1 MQTDK
6 MHEEIKA
13 QVERITYFNEE
24 NSYTIAKVRIQG
36 RNDLVTIVG
45 TIFSAVPG
53 ETLKLKGQWNR
64 HPKYGEQFKVESYES
79 VLPATVKGIERYLGS
94 GMIKGIGPVMA
105 KRLVSKFKEETL
117 NIIDANAERLFEVS
131 GIGEKRVEMITK
143 AWEEQREV
151 RDVMIFLQGSGVSPT
166 YAAKIYKQYGNDSVR
181 VVSEN
186 PYRLAT
192 DIFGV
197 GFITADK
204 IAEKLG
210 MDKNAPMRIEAGI
223 LYILNQLADE
233 GNVYYPYGFL
243 IGKCG
248 EILEVDEAT
257 VPTALTHLA
266 EEKMIF
272 IEQPQALRHNTGGQA
287 PDLKPSATTPED
299 SSQSSPDAAVYL
311 ARFYVSETGIVNR
324 LKTLLNFPKQLR
336 LLNVDESLQWV
347 QKDLKIAFSE
357 KQLGAIKASINNKIM
372 VVTGGPGTGK
382 TTIINAILRIA
393 RKMAQKVLLA
403 APTGRAAKRMTE
415 TTGHEAKTIHRL
427 LEYNPG
433 GGTDGGGF
441 KRDDTNPLDCDLII
455 IDEVSMIDTVLMYH
469 FLKAVPQ
476 KATLILVGDIDQL
489 PSVGPGNVLKD
500 IIESAILPVV
510 RLNEIFRQSERSM
523 IVVNA
528 HRVNRGEIPGVE
540 RGPEHLNDFYLTSI
554 EEPEVVLEKIIHLCK
569 EAIPKKF
576 GFDPLKDIQ
585 VLAPMHRG
593 TVGVTNL
600 NASLQKE
607 LNTGTDE
614 IARAGKLFKVG
625 DKVLQTRNNYDKD
638 VYNGDIGRI
647 RTIDRE
653 LQELKIDYDG
663 KIVSYDYTDLDE
675 IVLAYAISVHKS
687 QGSEYPV
694 VIIPVLTQH
703 YLLLQR
709 NLLYTGITRGKKLV
723 MLIGTKKALSIAVRN
738 NKQQQRYTLLKERLM
753 SG

>member
-1 MQTDK
+1 MQTEK
-6 MHEEIKA
+6 MHEEIRV

-24 NSYTIAKVRIQG
+24 NSYTIAKVRVQG
-36 RNDLVTIVG
+36 RNDLVTVVG
-45 TIFSAVPG
+45 TIFSMTPG
-53 ETLKLKGQWNR
+53 EVLKLRGQWNR

-117 NIIDANAERLFEVS
+117 NVIDNNVERLYEVS
-131 GIGEKRVEMITK
+131 GIGEKRVEMITG
-143 AWEEQREV
+143 AWEEQKEV
-151 RDVMIFLQGSGVSPT
+151 RDVMVFLQGSGVSPI

-210 MDKNAPMRIEAGI
+210 MDRNAPMRIEAGI
-223 LYILNQLADE
+223 LYVLNQLADE
-233 GNVYYPYGFL
+233 GHVYYPRGPL
-243 IGKCG
+243 VAKCG

-257 VPTALTHLA
+257 IPAAFTRLA

-272 IEQPQALRHNTGGQA
+272 IEQPRT
-287 PDLKPSATTPED
+287 SPE
-299 SSQSSPDAAVYL
+299 PAVYL
-311 ARFYVSETGIVNR
+311 ARFYVSETGIVSK
-324 LKTLLNFPKQLR
+324 LKTLLTFSKQLS

-347 QKDLKIAFSE
+347 QKDLNIAFSQ
-357 KQLGAIKASINNKIM
+357 KQLEAIKASTNNKMMII
-372 VVTGGPGTGK
+372 TGGPGTGK

-415 TTGHEAKTIHRL
+415 ATGHEAKTIHRL
-427 LEYNPG
+427 LEYSPG
-433 GGTDGGGF
+433 GGADTAGF
-441 KRDDTNPLDCDLII
+441 KRDDENPLDADLII
-455 IDEVSMIDTVLMYH
+455 IDEVSMVDTLLMYH

-476 KATLILVGDIDQL
+476 RATLILVGDIDQL

-500 IIESAILPVV
+500 IIDSAIVHVV

-523 IVVNA
+523 IIVNA
-528 HRVNRGEIPGVE
+528 HRVNRGEMPGGE
-540 RGPEHLNDFYLTSI
+540 SGPEHINDFYFTAI
-554 EEPEVVLEKIIHLCK
+554 EEPEKVLEEIVNLCK
-569 EAIPKKF
+569 NVIPAKF
-576 GFDPLKDIQ
+576 GFDSMNDIQ

-593 TVGVTNL
+593 IIGVTNL

-607 LNTGTDE
+607 LNSCTDE
-614 IARAGKLFKVG
+614 ITRAGKLFKVG

-647 RTIDRE
+647 RTIDKE

-723 MLIGTKKALSIAVRN
+723 ILVGTKKALAIAVKN
-738 NKQQQRYTLLKERLM
+738 NKQQQRYTLLKERLL

>member
-1 MQTDK
+1 MQTEN
-6 MHEEIKA
+6 MHEEIRA
-13 QVERITYFNEE
+13 QIERITYFNEE

-36 RNDLVTIVG
+36 RHDLVTVVG
-45 TIFSAVPG
+45 TIFSATPG
-53 ETLKLKGQWNR
+53 EVLKLRGQWNR

-79 VLPATVKGIERYLGS
+79 VMPATVKGIERYLGS

-105 KRLVSKFKEETL
+105 KRLVAQFKEETL
-117 NIIDANAERLFEVS
+117 SVIDNNTKRLYEVS
-131 GIGEKRVEMITK
+131 GIGEKRVEMITR
-143 AWEEQREV
+143 AWEEQKEI
-151 RDVMIFLQGSGVSPT
+151 RDVMIFLQGSGVSPI
-166 YAAKIYKQYGNDSVR
+166 YAAKIYKEYGNDSVR

-192 DIFGV
+192 DIFGI
-197 GFITADK
+197 GFITADI

-210 MDKNAPMRIEAGI
+210 MDRNAPMRIEAGI
-223 LYILNQLADE
+223 LYVLNQLADE
-233 GNVYYPYGFL
+233 GHVYYPYGPL
-243 IGKCG
+243 VAKCG
-248 EILEVDEAT
+248 EILEVDEAAI
-257 VPTALTHLA
+257 PLALTHLG

-272 IEQPQALRHNTGGQA
+272 TEQLRT
-287 PDLKPSATTPED
+287 SPET
-299 SSQSSPDAAVYL
+299 AVYL
-311 ARFYVSETGIVNR
+311 ARFYVSETGIVNK
-324 LKTLLNFPKQLR
+324 LKTLLTFPKQLR
-336 LLNVDESLQWV
+336 LINVDESVTWV
-347 QKDLKIAFSE
+347 QKDLDIAFSE
-357 KQLGAIKASINNKIM
+357 KQLEAIKASINNKIM

-393 RKMAQKVLLA
+393 RNMAQKVLLA

-427 LEYNPG
+427 LEYSPG
-433 GGTDGGGF
+433 GGPGGGGF
-441 KRDDTNPLDCDLII
+441 KRDDENPLDADLII
-455 IDEVSMIDTVLMYH
+455 IDEVSMVDTLLMYH

-476 KATLILVGDIDQL
+476 RATLILVGDIDQL

-500 IIESAILPVV
+500 IIDSAIVPVV

-523 IVVNA
+523 IIVNA
-528 HRVNRGEIPGVE
+528 HRVNRGEIPGEE
-540 RGPEHLNDFYLTSI
+540 RSPEHINDFYFTAI
-554 EEPEVVLEKIIHLCK
+554 EEPEKVLEKIVHLCK
-569 EAIPKKF
+569 IAIPARF
-576 GFDPLKDIQ
+576 GFDSMNDIQ

-593 TVGVTNL
+593 VVGVTNL
-600 NASLQKE
+600 NMSLQKE
-607 LNTGTDE
+607 LNSGTDE

-625 DKVLQTRNNYDKD
+625 DKVLQTRNNYDRD

-653 LQELKIDYDG
+653 SQELKIDYDG
-663 KIVSYDYTDLDE
+663 KIVAYDFTDLDE

-723 MLIGTKKALSIAVRN
+723 ILVGTKKALSIAVRN
-738 NKQQQRYTLLKERLM
+738 NKQQQRYTLLKERLI